1 MVYGGGVQQE
11 RPVGLR
17 IAVGCAIALGVG
29 FLVLAGISAAAGHG
43 VFSVQIG
50 ILLAAYGLILIGS
63 AVGLWQLRLWARGP
77 VVAFALMAGF
87 GFGEYLLEQ
96 PWMWLLVLAC
106 LGAVVGVAMPS
117 TSRALKSR
125 SPREGERPQV
135 EGQGWF
141 ARFGRGSRTPR

>member
-1 MVYGGGVQQE
+1 M
-11 RPVGLR
+11 
-17 IAVGCAIALGVG
+17 IAVGCALALGAA

-43 VFSVQIG
+43 IFSVQIG
-50 ILLAAYGLILIGS
+50 ILLAAYGLALIGA

-77 VVAFALMAGF
+77 VVALALMAGF

-106 LGAVVGVAMPS
+106 LGAVVGVALPS
-117 TSRALKSR
+117 TTRALKSR
-125 SPREGERPQV
+125 SARDEDPSPAR
-135 EGQGWF
+135 GQGWL